1 MQQPA
6 PFGQPQPHPQP
17 PAPKKGLSGCLIA
30 ILVFVGLVFVGL
42 IFVGYGAYKVY
53 SSPEGQKLA
62 KVVGEGAKLAEEA
75 RKAPGTTELRKAG
88 CQEAMVMD
96 PARMA
101 ELMAE
106 FDDGGAK
113 EMGKLENQK
122 LVICQVGAL
131 VSTKPACDTLA
142 RTYVDATHPTEP
154 FHVTVQVQG
163 GHQPVCEKV
172 YEPDGKPRSGR

>member
-1 MQQPA
+1 MQQPV
-6 PFGQPQPHPQP
+6 PYGQPPQAP
-17 PAPKKGLSGCLIA
+17 PPPPKKGLSGCLIA
-30 ILVFVGLVFVGL
+30 VLIFAGLVFVGL
-42 IFVGYGAYKVY
+42 LFIGYGAYKVY

-62 KVVGEGAKLAEEA
+62 KVVGESAKLAEEA
-75 RKAPGTTELRKAG
+75 RKAPGTAELRKAG

-101 ELMAE
+101 ELMAD

-113 EMGKLENQK
+113 AMGKLDQQK

-131 VSTKPACDTLA
+131 VSPKPACDTLA
-142 RTYVDATHPTEP
+142 RTYVDATHPTEA

-172 YEPDGKPRSGR
+172 YEADGKVRSGR